1 MTIEEYF
8 DLCRHTGVREPDFI
22 KNGTW
27 ETTEEFRRK
36 LMRHVLSNYRTYRRY
51 GENVIRVL
59 EKYMAPTRKDAEA
72 PERSALVEEYIERG
86 RKKLLE
92 EHAQSVAENPKYLT
106 LIGEIETAVRCVRS
120 TPGRGELFHNALHYR
135 YMFGEREC
143 PIEIICGIMSISQA
157 SFYQYL
163 DKGMEEAGR
172 FLFPRIDVCIKEAES
187 YRRKKRK
194 EMVPEG

>member
-1 MTIEEYF
+1 
-8 DLCRHTGVREPDFI
+8 
-22 KNGTW
+22 
-27 ETTEEFRRK
+27 
-36 LMRHVLSNYRTYRRY
+36 MRHVLSNYRTYRRY

-135 YMFGEREC
+135 YMFGEREY

-194 EMVPEG
+194 EMVPEV

>member
-92 EHAQSVAENPKYLT
+92 EQRYLQEPA
-106 LIGEIETAVRCVRS
+106 GYV
-120 TPGRGELFHNALHYR
+120 GRHESN
-135 YMFGEREC
+135 
-143 PIEIICGIMSISQA
+143 
-157 SFYQYL
+157 
-163 DKGMEEAGR
+163 EEGNKDA
-172 FLFPRIDVCIKEAES
+172 
-187 YRRKKRK
+187 
-194 EMVPEG
+194 